1 MLTFINKR
9 FRSNSKHDDSTT
21 TDGSSVRMNVQICI
35 NDDNIN
41 NFINILQYF
50 VNICLKSYDN
60 NSSSRSSSSSSS
72 IGGGN
77 DLTLLHT
84 KDSVMTMI
92 DEILT
97 TILPPSSSSSSSL
110 SSNKKKTISGSSN
123 MSIQDSKLLST
134 LTAAQWWS
142 IIFHLII
149 DHLTPIIDTI
159 VMHDLIIYSSVIHLN
174 FNDFNGMSDNG
185 HSNNSDNMM
194 GNKLSLY
201 EDKIRYVC
209 SNLSLSSQKLL
220 GALFATI
227 EIITGGQDTLNNN
240 SNSRGRR
247 SVRDNDNHASFLF
260 TTLTYAL
267 YFNINP
273 IIPRIMTTTTPSSSS
288 SSSSSSIYIDASS
301 LNSMKDI
308 IKSDF
313 QQALL
318 MMAIYHRNCLPYCYT
333 FTRKFGSRVR
343 TEKHTIHDWLALI
356 DLTHTITT
364 STSSTT
370 TNIPHD
376 SEDKAAAA
384 DDDSVN
390 KVIKGVDN
398 STTTNSNSN
407 KKGSCLDITIDDAP
421 VEDNVRV
428 VTYCLNMYA

>member
-60 NSSSRSSSSSSS
+60 NSSNRSSSSR

-174 FNDFNGMSDNG
+174 FNDFKGMSDND
-185 HSNNSDNMM
+185 HSNNSDSMM

-227 EIITGGQDTLNNN
+227 EIISGGQDTLNNN

-273 IIPRIMTTTTPSSSS
+273 IIPRKLIIMTTTTPSSSS
-288 SSSSSSIYIDASS
+288 NSSIYIDASS

-356 DLTHTITT
+356 DLTHTT
-364 STSSTT
+364 STT
-370 TNIPHD
+370 TTNLPHD
-376 SEDKAAAA
+376 SKDKAAAA
-384 DDDSVN
+384 DDDDDSIN
-390 KVIKGVDN
+390 KVIKGVNN
-398 STTTNSNSN
+398 STTTNSNNN

-421 VEDNVRV
+421 VENNVRV

>member
-60 NSSSRSSSSSSS
+60 NSSNRSSSSS

-97 TILPPSSSSSSSL
+97 TILPPSSSSSL

-123 MSIQDSKLLST
+123 MSIQDSKLLSI

-174 FNDFNGMSDNG
+174 FNDFKGMSDNG
-185 HSNNSDNMM
+185 HSNNSDSMM

-227 EIITGGQDTLNNN
+227 EIISGGQDTSNNN

-273 IIPRIMTTTTPSSSS
+273 IIPRKLIVMTTTTPSSSS
-288 SSSSSSIYIDASS
+288 NSSIYIDAST
-301 LNSMKDI
+301 LNSIKDI

-356 DLTHTITT
+356 DLTHTTTT
-364 STSSTT
+364 STTSTT
-370 TNIPHD
+370 TSIPHD
-376 SEDKAAAA
+376 SKDKAAAA
-384 DDDSVN
+384 DDD
-390 KVIKGVDN
+390 DD
-398 STTTNSNSN
+398 SN

>member
-60 NSSSRSSSSSSS
+60 NSSSRSSSSSS
-72 IGGGN
+72 N

-174 FNDFNGMSDNG
+174 FNDFKGMSDNG
-185 HSNNSDNMM
+185 HSNNSDSMM

-227 EIITGGQDTLNNN
+227 EIISGGQDTSNNN

-273 IIPRIMTTTTPSSSS
+273 IIPRKLIIMTTTTLSSSS
-288 SSSSSSIYIDASS
+288 NSSIYIDASS
-301 LNSMKDI
+301 LNSMIDI

-356 DLTHTITT
+356 DLTHTTSTT
-364 STSSTT
+364 SSTTTT

-376 SEDKAAAA
+376 SKDKAAA
-384 DDDSVN
+384 DDDYDDSIN
-390 KVIKGVDN
+390 KVIKGVNN
-398 STTTNSNSN
+398 STTTNSNNN

-428 VTYCLNMYA
+428 A

>member
-1 MLTFINKR
+1 
-9 FRSNSKHDDSTT
+9 
-21 TDGSSVRMNVQICI
+21 
-35 NDDNIN
+35 
-41 NFINILQYF
+41 
-50 VNICLKSYDN
+50 
-60 NSSSRSSSSSSS
+60 
-72 IGGGN
+72 
-77 DLTLLHT
+77 
-84 KDSVMTMI
+84 
-92 DEILT
+92 
-97 TILPPSSSSSSSL
+97 
-110 SSNKKKTISGSSN
+110 
-123 MSIQDSKLLST
+123 
-134 LTAAQWWS
+134 
-142 IIFHLII
+142 
-149 DHLTPIIDTI
+149 
-159 VMHDLIIYSSVIHLN
+159 MHDLIIYSSVIHLN
-174 FNDFNGMSDNG
+174 FNDFKGMSDNG
-185 HSNNSDNMM
+185 HSNNSDSMM

-227 EIITGGQDTLNNN
+227 EIISGGQDTSNDN

-273 IIPRIMTTTTPSSSS
+273 IIPRKLIIMTTTTLSSSS
-288 SSSSSSIYIDASS
+288 NSSIYIDASS

-356 DLTHTITT
+356 DLTHTTTT
-364 STSSTT
+364 STTSTTTST

-376 SEDKAAAA
+376 IEHKAAA
-384 DDDSVN
+384 DDDNVN
-390 KVIKGVDN
+390 KV
-398 STTTNSNSN
+398 TTTNSNSNSN

-428 VTYCLNMYA
+428 A

>member
-21 TDGSSVRMNVQICI
+21 TDGSSARMNVQICI

-60 NSSSRSSSSSSS
+60 NSSNRSSSSR

-97 TILPPSSSSSSSL
+97 TILPPSSSSSL
-110 SSNKKKTISGSSN
+110 SSNKKKTISGSSNN

-174 FNDFNGMSDNG
+174 FNDFKGMSDND
-185 HSNNSDNMM
+185 HSNNSDSMM

-227 EIITGGQDTLNNN
+227 EIISGGQDTLNNN

-247 SVRDNDNHASFLF
+247 NVRDNDNHASFLF

-273 IIPRIMTTTTPSSSS
+273 IIPRKLIVMTTTTPSSSS
-288 SSSSSSIYIDASS
+288 NSSSIYIDAST

-356 DLTHTITT
+356 DLTHTTTT
-364 STSSTT
+364 STTSTTTST

-376 SEDKAAAA
+376 SEHKAAA
-384 DDDSVN
+384 DDDNVN
-390 KVIKGVDN
+390 KV
-398 STTTNSNSN
+398 TTTNSNSNSNSNSN

-421 VEDNVRV
+421 VDDNVRV